1 MKKILVC
8 VASAVVMLTGL
19 AAPAHAAKRP
29 KTYSCQAIQ
38 GDVIVSSVGF
48 ITKKQANT
56 FKKPTSPR
64 PITRQPASRTTSEP
78 HTTVRAIDA
87 ASAGSRS
94 PGT

>member
-56 FKKPTSPR
+56 FKK
-64 PITRQPASRTTSEP
+64 QFPAPDYKTTC
-78 HTTVRAIDA
+78 VKNNV
-87 ASAGSRS
+87 
-94 PGT
+94 